1 MYKRTTLTNGIR
13 VITEFIPYVNSIS
26 IGFWIGSGSRYEN
39 KYNNGVSHFIEH
51 MIFKGTKNRT
61 SKQIAEEIES
71 LGGQIN
77 AFTGKEATCFYVK
90 LLDEHF
96 ETGID
101 VLCDMIMNPK
111 FSAQDIEKEKGVVQE
126 EINMYED
133 SPEDLV
139 MDILSRITWKDDAL
153 AYPVLGTSE
162 TLKNLSRES
171 ILDYY
176 NRTYVPKNIVISIA
190 GNFKEDVLIKK
201 LEDRLSAWKKDAE
214 RPMKLSSP
222 HMARNVE
229 VKSKDIEQ
237 VHLAFNFNGIKLGD
251 RDLYAL
257 LVVNNYL
264 GGGTSSRLFQTL
276 REEKGYVY
284 TIYSF
289 PSSYIHAGS
298 YTIYLALNEQYMQDA
313 ARLIN
318 WELNELVEK
327 KMTEE
332 QIKRA
337 KEQLKGNYILGLESV
352 SSRMFG
358 IGKAELL
365 QRVVHEPKDILEKI
379 DEITPDDVYRV
390 IDKVFSD
397 GILSASGVGRNIN
410 EEGLRA
416 IVQGSKINR
425 II

>member
-1 MYKRTTLTNGIR
+1 MYKRITLTNGIR

-39 KYNNGVSHFIEH
+39 SLNNGVSHFIEH
-51 MIFKGTKNRT
+51 MIFKGTINRS

-96 ETGID
+96 ETGLD

-111 FSAQDIEKEKGVVQE
+111 FSSEDIEKEKGVIQE

-139 MDILSRITWKDDAL
+139 IDMLSRVTWKDDML
-153 AYPVLGTSE
+153 AYPILGTSE
-162 TLKNLSRES
+162 TLKNFTRES
-171 ILDYY
+171 ILEYY
-176 NRTYVPKNIVISIA
+176 DRIYVPENMVISIA
-190 GNFKEDVLIKK
+190 GNFKEEELIGK
-201 LEDRLSAWKKDAE
+201 LEERLSDWKKEAE
-214 RPMKLSSP
+214 GLMKLSSP
-222 HMARNVE
+222 QMDRNIA

-237 VHLAFNFNGIKLGD
+237 VHLALNFNGIKLGD
-251 RDLYAL
+251 EDLYAL

-289 PSSYIHAGS
+289 PSSYMNAGT
-298 YTIYLALNEQYMQDA
+298 YTIYLALNEQYIQDA
-313 ARLIN
+313 AKLIKR
-318 WELNELVEK
+318 ELNELAQN

-332 QIKRA
+332 QIKKA

-365 QRVVHEPKDILEKI
+365 QRAVHEPKEILEKI
-379 DEITPDDVYRV
+379 DKITTKDVYRV
-390 IDKVFSD
+390 IDRVFSE
-397 GILSASGVGRNIN
+397 GILSASGVGRSIS
-410 EEGLRA
+410 EKMLRA
-416 IVQGSKINR
+416 IVYDS
-425 II
+425 

>member
-1 MYKRTTLTNGIR
+1 MYKRITLTNGIR

-39 KYNNGVSHFIEH
+39 SLNNGVSHFIEH
-51 MIFKGTKNRT
+51 MIFKGTINRS

-96 ETGID
+96 ETGLD

-111 FSAQDIEKEKGVVQE
+111 FSSEDIEKEKGVIQE

-139 MDILSRITWKDDAL
+139 IDMLSRVTWKDDML
-153 AYPVLGTSE
+153 AYPILGTSE
-162 TLKNLSRES
+162 TLKNFTRES
-171 ILDYY
+171 ILEYY
-176 NRTYVPKNIVISIA
+176 DRIYVPENMVISIA
-190 GNFKEDVLIKK
+190 GNFKEEELIGK
-201 LEDRLSAWKKDAE
+201 LEERLSDWKKEAE
-214 RPMKLSSP
+214 GLMKLSSP
-222 HMARNVE
+222 KMDRNIA

-237 VHLAFNFNGIKLGD
+237 VHLALNFNGIKLGD
-251 RDLYAL
+251 EDLYAL

-276 REEKGYVY
+276 REEEGYVY

-289 PSSYIHAGS
+289 PSSYMNVGT
-298 YTIYLALNEQYMQDA
+298 YTIYLALNEQYIQDA
-313 ARLIN
+313 AKLIKG
-318 WELNELVEK
+318 ELNELAQN

-332 QIKRA
+332 QIKKA

-365 QRVVHEPKDILEKI
+365 QRAVHEPKEILEKI
-379 DEITPDDVYRV
+379 DKITTKDVYRV
-390 IDKVFSD
+390 IDRVFSE
-397 GILSASGVGRNIN
+397 GILSASGVGRSIS
-410 EEGLRA
+410 EKMLRA
-416 IVQGSKINR
+416 IVYDS
-425 II
+425 

>member
-1 MYKRTTLTNGIR
+1 MYKRVTLTNGIR

-39 KYNNGVSHFIEH
+39 NLNNGVSHFIEH
-51 MIFKGTKNRT
+51 MLFKGTKNRS

-111 FSAQDIEKEKGVVQE
+111 FSNEDIEKEKGVVQE

-139 MDILSRITWKDDAL
+139 MDILSRITWKDDTL
-153 AYPVLGTSE
+153 AYPILGTSQS
-162 TLKNLSRES
+162 LRNLTRES
-171 ILDYY
+171 VMEYY
-176 NRTYVPKNIVISIA
+176 NHTYVPENMVISVA
-190 GNFKEDVLIKK
+190 GNFKEEELIGK
-201 LEDRLSAWKKDAE
+201 LEDKLWVWRKDASG
-214 RPMKLSSP
+214 PITLSSP
-222 HMARNVE
+222 RMTKDIV

-237 VHLAFNFNGIKLGD
+237 VHLALTFNGIELGD
-251 RDLYAL
+251 KSLYAL
-257 LVVNNYL
+257 FVVNNYL

-289 PSSYIHAGS
+289 PSSYMHAGT
-298 YTIYLALNEQYMQDA
+298 YTIYLALNEQYLDDA
-313 ARLIN
+313 VKLIRE
-318 WELNELVEK
+318 ELKELTK
-327 KMTEE
+327 KRMTDE
-332 QIKRA
+332 QIRKA
-337 KEQLKGNYILGLESV
+337 KEQLKGNYILGLESI

-365 QRVVHEPKDILEKI
+365 QGVVHEPKDILEKI
-379 DEITPDDVYRV
+379 DEITPEDVYQV
-390 IDKVFSD
+390 IDKVFSE
-397 GILSASGVGRNIN
+397 GILSASGVGRNISK
-410 EEGLRA
+410 ERLRT
-416 IVQGSKINR
+416 IVHNG
-425 II
+425 

>member
-1 MYKRTTLTNGIR
+1 MYKRITLTNGIR

-39 KYNNGVSHFIEH
+39 SLNNGVSHFIEH
-51 MIFKGTKNRT
+51 MLFKGTTNRS

-101 VLCDMIMNPK
+101 VLCDMIMNPR
-111 FSAQDIEKEKGVVQE
+111 FSSEDIEKEKGVVQE

-139 MDILSRITWKDDAL
+139 IDMLSRVTWKDDML
-153 AYPVLGTSE
+153 AYPILGTSE
-162 TLKNLSRES
+162 TLKNFTRES
-171 ILDYY
+171 ILEYY
-176 NRTYVPKNIVISIA
+176 DRIYVPENMVISIA
-190 GNFKEDVLIKK
+190 GNFKEEELIGK
-201 LEDRLSAWKKDAE
+201 LEERLSDWRKDAE
-214 RPMKLSSP
+214 GLMELSSP
-222 HMARNVE
+222 LMARNIV

-237 VHLAFNFNGIKLGD
+237 VHLALNFNGIKLGD

-264 GGGTSSRLFQTL
+264 GGGTSSRLFQAL
-276 REEKGYVY
+276 REERGYVY

-289 PSSYIHAGS
+289 PSSYMNAGT
-298 YTIYLALNEQYMQDA
+298 YTIYLALNEQYIRDA
-313 ARLIN
+313 AKLIKG
-318 WELNELVEK
+318 ELNELAQN

-332 QIKRA
+332 QIKKA

-365 QRVVHEPKDILEKI
+365 QKVVHEPKEILEKI
-379 DEITPDDVYRV
+379 DKIAPKDVYRV
-390 IDKVFSD
+390 IDKVFSE
-397 GILSASGVGRNIN
+397 GILSASGVGRSIN
-410 EEGLRA
+410 EEMLRT
-416 IVQGSKINR
+416 IVYDS
-425 II
+425 

>member
-1 MYKRTTLTNGIR
+1 MYKRFTLSNGIR

-39 KYNNGVSHFIEH
+39 SFNNGVSHFIEH
-51 MIFKGTKNRT
+51 MIFKGTKNRS
-61 SKQIAEEIES
+61 SKQIAEEIEG

-101 VLCDMIMNPK
+101 VLCDMIMNPR
-111 FSAQDIEKEKGVVQE
+111 FSMEDIEKEKGVVQE

-139 MDILSRITWKDDAL
+139 MDMLSRVTWKGDTL
-153 AYPVLGTSE
+153 AYPILGTSE
-162 TLKNLSRES
+162 TLKNFTRES
-171 ILDYY
+171 IMEYY
-176 NRTYVPKNIVISIA
+176 NRTYLPENMVISIA
-190 GNFKEDVLIKK
+190 GNFKEDELIRK
-201 LEDRLSAWKKDAE
+201 LEDRMSLWRKDSQG
-214 RPMKLSSP
+214 PMKLSSP
-222 HMARNVE
+222 QMARNIE

-251 RDLYAL
+251 GDLYSL

-289 PSSYIHAGS
+289 PSSYMNAGTF
-298 YTIYLALNEQYMQDA
+298 TIYLALNEQYMRDA
-313 ARLIN
+313 AKLIKG
-318 WELNELVEK
+318 ELNELVEK

-332 QIKRA
+332 QIKKA
-337 KEQLKGNYILGLESV
+337 KEQLKGNYILGLESI

-365 QRVVHEPKDILEKI
+365 QRVVHEPKEILDKI
-379 DEITPDDVYRV
+379 DEISPEDVYRV

-397 GILSASGVGRNIN
+397 GILSASGVGRSIS
-410 EEGLRA
+410 EEKLRS
-416 IVQGSKINR
+416 IVHDS
-425 II
+425 

>member
-1 MYKRTTLTNGIR
+1 MYKRITLTNGIR

-39 KYNNGVSHFIEH
+39 SLNNGVSHFIEH
-51 MIFKGTKNRT
+51 MIFKGTANRS

-96 ETGID
+96 ETGLD
-101 VLCDMIMNPK
+101 VLCDMIMNPR
-111 FSAQDIEKEKGVVQE
+111 FSSEDIEKEKGVVQE

-139 MDILSRITWKDDAL
+139 IDMLSRVTWKGDML
-153 AYPVLGTSE
+153 AYPILGTSE
-162 TLKNLSRES
+162 TLKNFTRES
-171 ILDYY
+171 ILEYY
-176 NRTYVPKNIVISIA
+176 NRTYVPENMVISIA
-190 GNFKEDVLIKK
+190 GNFEEEELIGK
-201 LEDRLSAWKKDAE
+201 LEERLSDWKKDAKGLME
-214 RPMKLSSP
+214 LSSP
-222 HMARNVE
+222 RMARNIV

-237 VHLAFNFNGIKLGD
+237 VHLALNFNGIKLGD
-251 RDLYAL
+251 GDLYAL

-289 PSSYIHAGS
+289 PSSYMNVGT
-298 YTIYLALNEQYMQDA
+298 YTIYLALNEQYMKDA
-313 ARLIN
+313 VKLIKG
-318 WELNELVEK
+318 ELNELSQK
-327 KMTEE
+327 KMTEG
-332 QIKRA
+332 QIKKA

-365 QRVVHEPKDILEKI
+365 QKVVHEPKEILEKI
-379 DEITPDDVYRV
+379 DKIAPEDVYRV
-390 IDKVFSD
+390 IDKVFSE
-397 GILSASGVGRNIN
+397 GILSASGVGRSIN
-410 EEGLRA
+410 EEMLRTM
-416 IVQGSKINR
+416 VYDS
-425 II
+425 